1 MVQASKDESRM
12 SKRRYK
18 RMSPTEW
25 AEARALWETGEVTLQ
40 ELAVRFGVT
49 ERALQAHFKKSS
61 IVKGCKAKEM
71 AAAVQQAVFA
81 DIFEDPAITRA
92 KEREARAAAYE
103 NATKIEKLI
112 MGQLAE
118 AQKDPANAHRAS
130 SALRALAIASQA
142 LERVHS
148 MKWASLGLDKL
159 DDAQELTELPM
170 IDYTEKELDEIRR
183 KQRQEYANERESQEE
198 EMDA

>member
-1 MVQASKDESRM
+1 MN
-12 SKRRYK
+12 
-18 RMSPTEW
+18 PTEW

-130 SALRALAIASQA
+130 SALRALATSDTAGLKCPPEIGASVKIRTTRMAPVGSLLPRRRWPPSAGFARIA
-142 LERVHS
+142 
-148 MKWASLGLDKL
+148 G
-159 DDAQELTELPM
+159 ELVVDPAG
-170 IDYTEKELDEIRR
+170 RR
-183 KQRQEYANERESQEE
+183 A
-198 EMDA
+198 ATA